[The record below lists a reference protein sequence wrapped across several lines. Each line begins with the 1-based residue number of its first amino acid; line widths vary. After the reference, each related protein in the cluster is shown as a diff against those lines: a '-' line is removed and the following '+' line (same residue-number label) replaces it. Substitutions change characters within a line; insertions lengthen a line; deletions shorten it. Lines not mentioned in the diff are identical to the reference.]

1 MAGTFTGKLL
11 AEGQVPNAVA
21 AIYTAPALTVAFI
34 KKMVFTNTS
43 ATPQTL
49 IVYVRRATDRVV
61 RHVASMAQWETLEIE
76 NIVLSAADSIR
87 AESTTNNVVDYIV
100 SGVEE
105 T

>member
-1 MAGTFTGKLL
+1 MAGTFTGKLM

-21 AIYTAPALTVAFI
+21 AIYTVPAVTTAFI
-34 KKMVFTNTS
+34 KKMIFTNTS

-49 IVYVRRATDRVV
+49 IVYARRATNRVIA
-61 RHVASMAQWETLEIE
+61 HVASLEQWETLEIE
-76 NIVLSAADSIR
+76 NIVLEAADSIR
-87 AESTTNNVVDYIV
+87 AESTTNNVVDFII